1 MRTNA
6 HIHIDQTLMP
16 GQPPL
21 DLELE
26 SLKTDG
32 LILENHEHDISTF
45 ACMEW
50 AIPSIIFAFI
60 SKSYFDGFLGEMGA
74 DHYRVFKEWTF
85 KQNKKFKGIT
95 TRTITA
101 SKSTQ
106 KIGKSKS
113 PSNFFTLYF
122 QIPQGNR
129 LKVFMPET
137 ESDENDVKALSELLD
152 NLKKLYTKPKSK
164 FAKKISDLTDKDY
177 EELYAVYNNGV
188 KKWEF
193 FTGTMLIN
201 QSIAK
206 QYGNN

>member
-1 MRTNA
+1 
-6 HIHIDQTLMP
+6 
-16 GQPPL
+16 
-21 DLELE
+21 
-26 SLKTDG
+26 
-32 LILENHEHDISTF
+32 
-45 ACMEW
+45 
-50 AIPSIIFAFI
+50 
-60 SKSYFDGFLGEMGA
+60 MGA